1 MTSTTHAPRVTVT
14 GDVPAWRD
22 AVVRG
27 GGELTELGPDTE
39 VLVWHGGPATELVPV
54 LAAAPNL
61 RWVQLPSAGVEAYVA
76 AGVFERDVEFTSAKG
91 AFAEPVAEHALLLTL
106 AALRHVTRRA
116 RATSWGTPAGISL
129 YGLTVGILGG
139 GGITTELLRLLAPFG
154 VRTIV
159 ARRSTSPLEG
169 ADVTTDLDGFREHLG
184 EIDVLV
190 GAIALTDAT
199 RGWVSAEVLAALPS
213 SAVVVNVARGGLI
226 DTAALVAALDAGEI
240 AGAGLDVTDPEPLP
254 DGHALW
260 GRDDVLVTPHTADTP
275 EMVEAMM
282 ARRIEHNVRAWHAG
296 TPLTGGVDRVAGY

>member
-1 MTSTTHAPRVTVT
+1 MSTTAPRVTVT
-14 GDVPAWRD
+14 GERPSWRD

-27 GGELTELGPDTE
+27 GGELTPLGASTE
-39 VLVWHGGPATELVPV
+39 VLVWHGGPATELADA

-76 AGVFERDVEFTSAKG
+76 AGVFEHDVEFTSAKG

-159 ARRSTSPLEG
+159 ARRATSPLEG
-169 ADVTTDLDGFREHLG
+169 ADVTTDLDGFRTHLG

-199 RGWVSAEVLAALPS
+199 RGWVSADVLAALPRT
-213 SAVVVNVARGGLI
+213 AVVVNVARGGII
-226 DTAALVAALDAGEI
+226 DTDALVAALDAGEV
-240 AGAGLDVTDPEPLP
+240 AGAALDVTDPEPLP

-275 EMVEAMM
+275 EMVDAMM
-282 ARRIEHNVRAWHAG
+282 ARRIEHNVAAWRAGA
-296 TPLTGGVDRVAGY
+296 PLEGRVDRAAGY